1 MTMQQPNLFDKTA
14 EPLVPAP
21 PNLDRIRKYL
31 SSTLGM
37 LRRADIMPWHK
48 ADADHWERYFPELA
62 RQLPTVEAESLIS
75 AFEGEIMRLKQSM
88 R

>member
-1 MTMQQPNLFDKTA
+1 MQQPNLFDKTA
-14 EPLVPAP
+14 EPVAPAP

-31 SSTLGM
+31 GSTLGM

-48 ADADHWERYFPELA
+48 ADADHWVRYFPELA
-62 RQLPTVEAESLIS
+62 RQLPTEEAESLIGT
-75 AFEGEIMRLKQSM
+75 FEREIARLKPSM